1 MKCVSRVGNE
11 HTAIAFI
18 RCAQK
23 LHPEKKAQMA
33 ILGEEK
39 VILKQWLNAG
49 NCCVI
54 PLEVF
59 CFCFFL
65 ILPLCPAS
73 KQAAIYTSTV
83 L

>member
-1 MKCVSRVGNE
+1 
-11 HTAIAFI
+11 
-18 RCAQK
+18 
-23 LHPEKKAQMA
+23 MA

-73 KQAAIYTSTV
+73 EQAAIYTSTV